1 MKQAENGNTV
11 KVHYT
16 GRLDD
21 GMVFDSSK
29 DREPLEFTLGK
40 GHLIKGFEDAVAGM
54 SVGETK
60 TVIIPSNEAYGPHK
74 DELMFRIDRAQFPP
88 NIEPRMGLILS
99 LRQPDGGV
107 IHVAV
112 TEISDN
118 SVTLD
123 ANHPLSGKDLTF
135 EIEIMEVA

>member
-1 MKQAENGNTV
+1 
-11 KVHYT
+11 
-16 GRLDD
+16 
-21 GMVFDSSK
+21 
-29 DREPLEFTLGK
+29 
-40 GHLIKGFEDAVAGM
+40 M